1 MAQVQSWGTLVCV
14 PPHGIMAASNSDDRR
29 GVAKTEVKRKIDN
42 DSTKPL
48 AKRFKQIHKK
58 GPDQA
63 NHVFLMKLHRR
74 IVAIEASL
82 EAIRQMLSDHI
93 NEKKAL
99 GNYSAKLGQSRS
111 TTGQKSFG
119 SCGISVQVSHDDM
132 DHAAGVVNI
141 GSLVRLTHSPDRT
154 PSFSP
159 LTFVS
164 AREVL
169 GGKVSGIRWIYECYL
184 TRTDYTIRGGDG
196 KKEVTTILTCD
207 HTGPLLISIWQPT
220 LDVFKNIM
228 QQHNPE
234 HGQLMLR
241 FEQFRFAPMLKNRF
255 NGKIVTP
262 MCLIHTLSREPDV
275 LAEKRQSLQPAISS
289 MSIHDGT
296 RLTMIREATSPYMR
310 KGINYCTPQPP
321 LVVMSY
327 KENLSKA
334 VSPFRVTIAGTIH
347 DLQEAEPAN
356 SGKLR
361 RNFKLADEQGN
372 WVHCVAHGR
381 HADNNSLKNF
391 LKIVIYF
398 SSGRRSTGHSPQAIW
413 IFNDAFMVP
422 LERRIGSSLSEQV
435 EWQ

>member
-1 MAQVQSWGTLVCV
+1 
-14 PPHGIMAASNSDDRR
+14 MAASNSDDRR

-82 EAIRQMLSDHI
+82 EAIRKLLSDHI
-93 NEKKAL
+93 NQKKAL
-99 GNYSAKLGQSRS
+99 GNYNTKLGQSRS
-111 TTGQKSFG
+111 TTGQNSSG
-119 SCGISVQVSHDDM
+119 SCGISVQESHDHM

-141 GSLVRLTHSPDRT
+141 GSLVRLTHSPDCT
-154 PSFSP
+154 PSCSP

-184 TRTDYTIRGGDG
+184 TRTDYTTRGGDR

-228 QQHNPE
+228 QQYNPE
-234 HGQLMLR
+234 DGQLMLR
-241 FEQFRFAPMLKNRF
+241 FEQFRFAPMLMNEW

-262 MCLIHTLSREPDV
+262 MRLAHTLTPEPD
-275 LAEKRQSLQPAISS
+275 
-289 MSIHDGT
+289 
-296 RLTMIREATSPYMR
+296 SPM
-310 KGINYCTPQPP
+310 KKN
-321 LVVMSY
+321 
-327 KENLSKA
+327 
-334 VSPFRVTIAGTIH
+334 
-347 DLQEAEPAN
+347 
-356 SGKLR
+356 
-361 RNFKLADEQGN
+361 
-372 WVHCVAHGR
+372 
-381 HADNNSLKNF
+381 KNF
-391 LKIVIYF
+391 RISVNQGVKFFIPGESGGVLVRFLKK
-398 SSGRRSTGHSPQAIW
+398 
-413 IFNDAFMVP
+413 
-422 LERRIGSSLSEQV
+422 L
-435 EWQ
+435 